1 MKKTNQK
8 IIIKVAEQKDWQ
20 RIIEIYNEAVLET
33 GKTADTEIQSIESRL
48 CWLTEHLCE
57 KTPILLAKNK
67 DKIIGWCSISSY
79 RSGRKAVGST
89 AEISYYLD
97 KEYRG
102 SGNGKELVVQ
112 TIKYARRKGI
122 KNLIAIL
129 LDINDIS
136 IKVLEKLG
144 FEKWGHLPGIA
155 EIDGKTC
162 GQYIYG
168 RNIEKFQ

>member
-1 MKKTNQK
+1 MKKQK
-8 IIIKVAEQKDWQ
+8 LNIKVAQQKDWQ
-20 RIIEIYNEAVLET
+20 RIIDIYNEAVLET

-48 CWLTEHLCE
+48 CWLNEHLSE
-57 KTPILLAKNK
+57 KTPILLAENK

-79 RSGRKAVGST
+79 RPGRKALVFV

-102 SGNGKELVVQ
+102 YGIGEKLITE
-112 TIKYARRKGI
+112 TIKYAEGHGI

-129 LDINDIS
+129 LDINFIS
-136 IKVLEKLG
+136 INVLEKLG
-144 FEKWGHLPGIA
+144 FEKWGHLPNIA
-155 EIDGKTC
+155 EIDEKTC

-168 RNIEKFQ
+168 RNIENFQQ